1 MFIQAIV
8 LAVVIGLV
16 LGGSLRNLANI
27 KIEGISIIAAAFLMD
42 AAVIW
47 SVRSGLL
54 ETGSITMLA
63 DLSVY
68 LLLLLF
74 VLRNRR
80 SPYIMIA
87 GAGFL
92 LNAVVIFGNGGVMPV
107 GDYALQAAG
116 LTLDVSTQGH
126 YAPVGEATRFRY
138 LGDIIPYTFLN
149 INIIS
154 IGDIVSALG
163 VMLLIIANMRSK
175 NDSDSIII
183 SFFGTDINKKEI

>member
-1 MFIQAIV
+1 MFIQAIL

-16 LGGSLRNLANI
+16 LGGSLKNLANI
-27 KIEGISIIAAAFLMD
+27 KIEAISIIAAAFLLD

-54 ETGSITMLA
+54 ETGSITMIV
-63 DLSVY
+63 DLSMY
-68 LLLLLF
+68 LLLAVF
-74 VLRNRR
+74 VFMNRR
-80 SPYIMIA
+80 NPCIVIA

-92 LNAVVIFGNGGVMPV
+92 LNAVVIFGNGGAMPV
-107 GDYALQAAG
+107 GAYALQAAG

-163 VMLLIIANMRSK
+163 VMLLIITSMK
-175 NDSDSIII
+175 SD
-183 SFFGTDINKKEI
+183 KKSDGMITSLYGSGLNR

>member
-16 LGGSLRNLANI
+16 LGGSLRNLAKI
-27 KIEGISIIAAAFLMD
+27 KIEGIYIIAAAFLVD

-47 SVRSGLL
+47 SVRLGLM
-54 ETGSITMLA
+54 EIGYITMLV
-63 DLSVY
+63 DLFMY

-80 SPYIMIA
+80 NPYIVIA

-92 LNAVVIFGNGGVMPV
+92 LNAIVIFGNGGAMPV
-107 GDYALQAAG
+107 GAYALQAAG
-116 LTLDVSTQGH
+116 LTLDVGTQGL
-126 YAPVGEATRFRY
+126 YAPVGEGTRFWY

-149 INIIS
+149 VNIIS

-163 VMLLIIANMRSK
+163 VMLLIITSMKARKKGDNM
-175 NDSDSIII
+175 IT
-183 SFFGTDINKKEI
+183 SFYGSDINR

>member
-8 LAVVIGLV
+8 LAVVIGLI

-27 KIEGISIIAAAFLMD
+27 KIEGISIIAAAFLLD

-54 ETGSITMLA
+54 ETGSITMLV
-63 DLSVY
+63 DLSMY
-68 LLLLLF
+68 LLLAVF
-74 VLRNRR
+74 VFMNRR
-80 SPYIMIA
+80 NPYIVIA

-92 LNAVVIFGNGGVMPV
+92 LNAVVIFGNGGAMPV
-107 GDYALQAAG
+107 GAYALQAAG

-126 YAPVGEATRFRY
+126 YAPVNEATRFRF

-163 VMLLIIANMRSK
+163 VMLLIITSMK
-175 NDSDSIII
+175 SD
-183 SFFGTDINKKEI
+183 KKSDGMITSLYGSGLNR

>member
-8 LAVVIGLV
+8 LAVVIGLI

-27 KIEGISIIAAAFLMD
+27 KIEGISIIAAAFVLD

-54 ETGSITMLA
+54 VTGSITMLL

-68 LLLLLF
+68 LLLLMF
-74 VLRNRR
+74 VVMNRR
-80 SPYIMIA
+80 NPYIVIA

-92 LNAVVIFGNGGVMPV
+92 LNAVVIFGNGGAMPV
-107 GDYALQAAG
+107 GAYALQAAG

-126 YAPVGEATRFRY
+126 YSPVSEATRFPY

-154 IGDIVSALG
+154 VGDIVTALG
-163 VMLLIIANMRSK
+163 VMLLIVTSMKSRKQGDNM
-175 NDSDSIII
+175 IT
-183 SFFGTDINKKEI
+183 SFYGSNINS

>member
-16 LGGSLRNLANI
+16 LGGSLRNLANM
-27 KIEGISIIAAAFLMD
+27 KIEGIYIIAAAFLMD

-54 ETGSITMLA
+54 ETGSVTVLLDM
-63 DLSVY
+63 SVY

-74 VLRNRR
+74 VFMNRR
-80 SPYIMIA
+80 NPYIVIA

-92 LNAVVIFGNGGVMPV
+92 LNALVIFGNGGAMPV
-107 GDYALQAAG
+107 GEYALQAAG

-126 YAPVGEATRFRY
+126 YVPVGEATRFRY

-163 VMLLIIANMRSK
+163 VMLLIATSMK
-175 NDSDSIII
+175 SD
-183 SFFGTDINKKEI
+183 KKSDGMITSLYGSGLNR